1 MIISDIYDAL
11 TTWDRPYKKWCLQ
24 NGLFCILSF
33 EDKEKLID
41 QDLLEIF
48 VSAKLHKSCTV
59 PKLDFSFPCLETAI
73 MQDSFNCSYLAYMI
87 GFSID
92 NKSI

>member
-1 MIISDIYDAL
+1 M
-11 TTWDRPYKKWCLQ
+11 
-24 NGLFCILSF
+24 LSF

-48 VSAKLHKSCTV
+48 VSAKLHSLVQWC
-59 PKLDFSFPCLETAI
+59 PSLDFSFPCLETGI
-73 MQDSFNCSYLAYMI
+73 MQDSVNCSYLAYMI

-92 NKSI
+92 NKSV

>member
-11 TTWDRPYKKWCLQ
+11 TTWDRPYKKLCLQ
-24 NGLFCILSF
+24 NGLFYILSF

-48 VSAKLHKSCTV
+48 VSAKLHSLVQC
-59 PKLDFSFPCLETAI
+59 PS
-73 MQDSFNCSYLAYMI
+73 
-87 GFSID
+87 
-92 NKSI
+92 

>member
-24 NGLFCILSF
+24 NGLFYILSF
-33 EDKEKLID
+33 EYKEKLID

-48 VSAKLHKSCTV
+48 VSAKLHSLVQCAQV
-59 PKLDFSFPCLETAI
+59 RLFFPCLETAI